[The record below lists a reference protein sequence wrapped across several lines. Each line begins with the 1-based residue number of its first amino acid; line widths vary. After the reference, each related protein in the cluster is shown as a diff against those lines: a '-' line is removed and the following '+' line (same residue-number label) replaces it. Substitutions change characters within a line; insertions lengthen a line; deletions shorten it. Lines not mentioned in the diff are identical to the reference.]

1 MRKTIMLLAACLAG
15 SIAYAKHDGWYVNT
29 LTENFRTEHLAWDK
43 TDPPLK
49 VLFYVRHYG
58 ARDVVELAQR
68 MNLEYTPYLSDG
80 TRFYIDNV
88 YAAAL
93 TGNSQF
99 EKSEEL
105 REKAGKDFDVIVL
118 GNVPFVKAPAD
129 AQFRILLKVK
139 NGTGL
144 IVHGRKLPYKKIY
157 AKRLERPAFL
167 DEAVLPFPE
176 KRIEVYRFGK
186 GRILQINDPSANAA
200 ALTVTFGESGIR
212 ARARQENELVFLMRA
227 LQWAAGKDVTT
238 GKVTMDGDGLKIPA
252 GAVYRIRDEFN
263 RILAQGSAGEGKV
276 SMAGYA
282 NGTYYCDLIIPG
294 KACSVFEVVKSSALG
309 KAALTVSSKYLRGKA
324 PFTGEFAVEKAA
336 DRAMTLELTLAD
348 HPHGRIW
355 EKKSIAFPAGEKKV
369 SFEFKNYRM
378 PNEAGALYA
387 VLKDADGKAVAKAEE
402 TIFFPSGRL
411 PVYFQTVFGHP
422 VSLNAA
428 GQLADKMGFGIALV
442 HPQPSSAR
450 NLALRNEQLIPYL
463 VRITMTKGPQGNVRL
478 LFLTA
483 KEKKAA
489 AAIRDQSFYNP
500 AIRKL
505 WKDQILERMKGLPE
519 MAPVLYSL
527 GDENVLGRDS
537 GYGASDL
544 PAFRSFVEKKYDSI
558 AKLNENWGTAYKS
571 FEEVPHRTLGE
582 SAKDR
587 NFAEWNDHCEYM
599 ERQFAD
605 IHHYSARIIKENDPF
620 AKVGLE
626 GTFGGHDIELMM
638 EKLDWWG
645 PYTKPL
651 EDQLLRSLYSEV
663 PRFVWSGYHAERT
676 VQAPLMDR
684 HILLG
689 SVNGN
694 GWYAAGCDYV
704 HDIMAVD
711 QSPSYPKSFMDEL
724 QRLRFGMAQ
733 MLITNKFMDSGLG
746 LWWSHSNSRSGKVDE
761 RCVSPE
767 SGVSAMIQ
775 FCNAAGAGFE
785 FVTPRTAQK
794 RLKQIRVLML
804 MGTNALSDRD
814 AELILDFVKKGGT
827 VIADLTPAM
836 LNENL
841 AIRKNN
847 PLAPLFGNKT
857 LAETGK
863 YAIRKLEIPGL
874 KADKAL
880 VDPERKF
887 METVRYGKGKA
898 ILANFNFNL
907 PLTSADSSTPFV
919 AFLSNLLT
927 GCGVRI
933 PYGSSN
939 HETVFRVRDG
949 KGFRLIGLHNSREG
963 ARNTV
968 TLPEEKYIY
977 ESGKGF
983 VAKAGEINTVF
994 SAAQPLR
1001 VYAVFD
1007 QKQQAP
1013 EVEIPSSVKAGENI
1027 RIAFGNLP
1035 FGRTVVIRVGGPDGK
1050 DMPERGVVLNT
1061 NDGKE
1066 YLFGVPYNAVKGK
1079 YLFTVTDYVTGLSAS
1094 KDVFVK

>member
-1 MRKTIMLLAACLAG
+1 MLLAACLAVG

-29 LTENFRTEHLAWDK
+29 LSGNYRTEHLIWDK
-43 TDPPLK
+43 TNLPLK
-49 VLFYVRHYG
+49 VLFYVRYYG

-105 REKAGKDFDVIVL
+105 REKAGKDLDVIVL
-118 GNVPFVKAPAD
+118 GNVPFVKAPED
-129 AQFRILLKVK
+129 TQFQILLKVK

-176 KRIEVYRFGK
+176 KQVEAYQFGK
-186 GRILQINDPSANAA
+186 GRILQINDPSAKT
-200 ALTVTFGESGIR
+200 ALTKTFSESGIC

-227 LQWAAGKDVTT
+227 LQWAAGKDDST
-238 GKVTMDGDGLKIPA
+238 GKVVIEGDSLKIPA
-252 GAVYRIRDEFN
+252 GGKYRIRDEFN
-263 RILAQGSAGEGKV
+263 RIAAQGTAGEEKV
-276 SMAGYA
+276 SIAEFA
-282 NGTYYCDLIIPG
+282 NGTYYCDLIVPG
-294 KACSVFEVVKSSALG
+294 KACSVFEFRKNSILG
-309 KAALTVSSKYLRGKA
+309 NATLTVSSQYLRGKV
-324 PFTGEFAVEKAA
+324 PFTGEFSVEKASG
-336 DRAMTLELTLAD
+336 RTMNLELTLTD

-355 EKKSIAFPAGEKKV
+355 EKQSIAFPAGTKKV
-369 SFEFKNYRM
+369 AFEFKNYRM

-387 VLKDADGKAVAKAEE
+387 VLKDADGREVAKANK

-411 PVYFQTVFGHP
+411 PIYFQIAFGNP

-428 GQLADKMGFGIALV
+428 RQLSDNMGFGIALD
-442 HPQPSSAR
+442 HPRPSLAR
-450 NLALRNEQLIPYL
+450 NLALRNEQLLPYL
-463 VRITMTKGPQGNVRL
+463 VRISMSKGPQGNVRQ

-483 KEKKAA
+483 KERKAA
-489 AAIRDQSFYNP
+489 AAIQDQSFYNP
-500 AIRKL
+500 TIRKL
-505 WKDQILERMKGLPE
+505 WKDQIQERMKGLPE

-527 GDENVLGRDS
+527 GDENGLDRDS

-544 PAFRSFVEKKYDSI
+544 PAFRSFVEKKYGSI

-571 FEEVPHRTLGE
+571 FGEVPHRTLGE
-582 SAKDR
+582 SAKDK

-684 HILLG
+684 YILLG

-694 GWYAAGCDYV
+694 GWYATGCDYA
-704 HDIMAVD
+704 HDILAVD
-711 QSPSYPKSFMDEL
+711 QSPSYPKNFMDEL

-804 MGTNALSDRD
+804 MGTNALSNRD
-814 AELILDFVKKGGT
+814 AELILDFVKNGGT
-827 VIADLTPAM
+827 VIADLTPAL

-841 AIRKNN
+841 AIRKSN

-857 LAETGK
+857 LVEMGK
-863 YAIRKLEIPGL
+863 YAIRKIKIPGL

-880 VDPERKF
+880 VDPEQKF
-887 METVRYGKGKA
+887 MDTVQYGKGKA
-898 ILANFNFNL
+898 ILTNFNFNL
-907 PLTSADSSTPFV
+907 PLTSADPSTPFV
-919 AFLSNLLT
+919 AFLRDLLT
-927 GCGVRI
+927 GCGVKI
-933 PYGSSN
+933 PYAGSN
-939 HETVFRVRDG
+939 LETIFRVRDG

-968 TLPEEKYIY
+968 TLPEEKFIY

-983 VAKAGEINTVF
+983 VAMSREINTVF
-994 SAAQPLR
+994 AAAQPLR
-1001 VYAVFD
+1001 VYAVFN

-1013 EVEIPSSVKAGENI
+1013 EVELPSSVMAGENI
-1027 RIAFGNLP
+1027 RIAFSSLP
-1035 FGRTVVIRVGGPDGK
+1035 PGRTIVIRVSSPDGK
-1050 DMPERGVVLNT
+1050 DLPERGVVFNT
-1061 NDGKE
+1061 NDRKE
-1066 YLFGVPYNAVKGK
+1066 YLFGIPYNAVKGK
-1079 YLFTVTDYVTGLSAS
+1079 YHFTVTDFVTGLSVS
-1094 KDVFVK
+1094 KEIDVQ